1 MYIIIILLVFII
13 LYLFER
19 YEKFSLNN
27 LLDNIIQ
34 AVPIYGFDETKESIK
49 KTVEED
55 LKQTVNQLE
64 GLNIKESIAEKV
76 SGYVGV
82 FPDIDTGITKD
93 TENKYCQTRYF
104 NIFSVKE
111 NSNNAYIPNGKY
123 VLF

>member
-34 AVPIYGFDETKESIK
+34 AIPIFGFDETKESIK
-49 KTVEED
+49 KTVEDD
-55 LKQTVNQLE
+55 LKQTVRQLE
-64 GLNIKESIAEKV
+64 GLNILNDKIINNSI
-76 SGYVGV
+76 GV
-82 FPDIDTGITKD
+82 YPNIDTGITKD
-93 TENKYCQTRYF
+93 TENKYCQTKYF
-104 NIFSVKE
+104 NVFSVKE
-111 NSNNAYIPNGKY
+111 NSNNFYIPKGKY